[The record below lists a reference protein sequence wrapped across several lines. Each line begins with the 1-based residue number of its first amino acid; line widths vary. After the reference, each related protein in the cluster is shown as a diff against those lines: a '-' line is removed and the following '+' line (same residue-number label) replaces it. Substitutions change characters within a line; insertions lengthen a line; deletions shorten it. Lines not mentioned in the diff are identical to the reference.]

1 VLAVVIGLV
10 VVFFVTTDFIT
21 RPVVVPVR
29 GLPQGV
35 TTKLTTRIVLF
46 ACSGWPWA

>member
-21 RPVVVPVR
+21 DLWWFQSVDYRKVF
-29 GLPQGV
+29 
-35 TTKLTTRIVLF
+35 TT
-46 ACSGWPWA
+46 S